1 MYSGPFDGSPVNTYI
16 HGVTGI
22 SGTNEEKLTMVLFSN
37 LEINFHWDV
46 YLEYFWSMKVEIG
59 AVDTRVFP
67 YYKKLTYKPDGN
79 CFQFQTE
86 FQRPESDVDINEGI
100 QLIMNVPQKS
110 LS

>member
-1 MYSGPFDGSPVNTYI
+1 
-16 HGVTGI
+16 
-22 SGTNEEKLTMVLFSN
+22 
-37 LEINFHWDV
+37 
-46 YLEYFWSMKVEIG
+46 MKVEIG

-110 LS
+110 LSWMLISVYTHLSLYGIISS